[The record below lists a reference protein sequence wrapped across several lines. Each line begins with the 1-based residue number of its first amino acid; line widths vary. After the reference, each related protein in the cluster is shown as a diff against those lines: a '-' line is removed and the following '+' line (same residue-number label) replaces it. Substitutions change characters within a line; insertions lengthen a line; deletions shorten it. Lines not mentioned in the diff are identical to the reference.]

1 MCLALRSKR
10 DVCCSSEFMQCL
22 GVQICKDKIE
32 FNQMLKITVGYTSKK
47 IKLTVGK
54 GQDKSKSE

>member
-1 MCLALRSKR
+1 
-10 DVCCSSEFMQCL
+10 MQCL